1 MLFIE
6 EKSDFVSKQSNVG
19 KQILLEYLSIQT
31 RLRMDR
37 MDCDEK
43 KILFIFK
50 IRLSELLRQ
59 KMAIIFFCPSLFK
72 C

>member
-43 KILFIFK
+43 KNLVYFQNK
-50 IRLSELLRQ
+50 V
-59 KMAIIFFCPSLFK
+59 
-72 C
+72 

>member
-50 IRLSELLRQ
+50 IRYNIDQS
-59 KMAIIFFCPSLFK
+59 C
-72 C
+72 